1 MLYEEF
7 LKYKAEKNAE
17 TIALMKLPMEENK
30 EENTIVADK
39 LIYDTLQNFGLF
51 LNALAEAKQDRHI
64 AAELYE
70 MQKRILQLETDSKC

>member
-51 LNALAEAKQDRHI
+51 VNALAEAKQDRQL

-70 MQKRILQLETDSKC
+70 MQKRILQLETDSTC